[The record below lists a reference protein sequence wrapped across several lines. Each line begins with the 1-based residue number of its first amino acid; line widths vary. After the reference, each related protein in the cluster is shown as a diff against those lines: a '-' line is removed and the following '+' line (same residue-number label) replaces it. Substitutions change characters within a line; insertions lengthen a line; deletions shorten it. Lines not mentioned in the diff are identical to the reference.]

1 MERHYQVRHIK
12 CDWPGCATLVVIK
25 KLHPGPHLCRPH
37 KFKRAAE
44 RARQRKEQADLA
56 RLDRVCAGQIEPLF
70 LYAKE

>member
-12 CDWPGCATLVVIK
+12 CDWPGCATLVAIK
-25 KLHPGPHLCRPH
+25 KLHLCRPH